1 MINRTLVTILLAL
14 LAVPALQARIIHEER
29 SLYRNIV
36 VEDSRLLRC
45 LKFTRVRANPLN
57 QSCIIRNQP
66 RKLVFDYSK
75 LVMGSVLLKP
85 RPENIL
91 VIGLG
96 GGTII
101 KAFHELFP
109 EAAITAVEIDPAV
122 VAVAREYFDYQDGG
136 GIHTVVAD
144 GRVFVKR
151 ALLQEEEYDYILLDA
166 FNGDYIPEHL
176 MTREFLQEVKALL
189 TEDGLLV
196 ANTFSTSN
204 LYDHESVTYAS
215 VFGDYYNLKFSDT
228 VSNRVIFAAHK
239 PLPAPASLADRVD
252 QWQERLE
259 PYDVPLKKVFRS
271 IQDEPD
277 WDPSARVLTDQ
288 YAPANLLR
296 GN

>member
-1 MINRTLVTILLAL
+1 MINRILVPLLLTLSAAST
-14 LAVPALQARIIHEER
+14 LQARIIHEER

-57 QSCIIRNQP
+57 QSCIIRAEP
-66 RKLVFDYSK
+66 RRLVFDYSK

-85 RPENIL
+85 QPENIL

-101 KAFHELFP
+101 KAFQELFP
-109 EAAITAVEIDPAV
+109 DAMITAVEIDPAV
-122 VAVAREYFDYQDGG
+122 VAVAREYFDYQDGD
-136 GIHTVVAD
+136 GIRTVVAD

-151 ALLQEEEYDYILLDA
+151 AGLQGEKYDYILLDA

-176 MTREFLQEVKALL
+176 MTREFLEEVQALL
-189 TEDGLLV
+189 DDDGLLV
-196 ANTFSTSN
+196 ANTFSSSS

-215 VFGDYYNLKFSDT
+215 VFGDYYNLKFPDT
-228 VSNRVIFAAHK
+228 VSNRVIFASRT
-239 PLPAPASLADRVD
+239 PLPAPASLADQVEY
-252 QWQERLE
+252 WAERLE
-259 PYDVPLKKVFRS
+259 PYDVPLRKVFRS
-271 IQDEPD
+271 IQSEPD